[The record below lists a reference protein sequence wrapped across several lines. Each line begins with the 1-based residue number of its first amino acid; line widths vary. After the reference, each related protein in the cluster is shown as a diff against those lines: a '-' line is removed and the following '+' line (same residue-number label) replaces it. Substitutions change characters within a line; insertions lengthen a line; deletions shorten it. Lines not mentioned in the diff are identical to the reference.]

1 MSCFINLNYLTGH
14 FSEDFPHSK
23 TAGTSRSFT
32 NPRSII
38 GLQSTSSFEC
48 FGWMIPTKI
57 AESEEV
63 CSSFHRSNSVFVHV
77 FFPSKLFAKNL
88 GVKMVFSLISSTSL
102 LWQQQLFLRF
112 SWFFKVS
119 WPINTWLIHCCHEVL
134 TAPAEYVMNLG

>member
-32 NPRSII
+32 DPRSII
-38 GLQSTSSFEC
+38 GHQSTSSFEC
-48 FGWMIPTKI
+48 FGCMIPTKI

-77 FFPSKLFAKNL
+77 RTVFFHQLFVTNL
-88 GVKMVFSLISSTSL
+88 GVKMVKSD
-102 LWQQQLFLRF
+102 
-112 SWFFKVS
+112 FFNKSFMKTAVS
-119 WPINTWLIHCCHEVL
+119 
-134 TAPAEYVMNLG
+134 